1 MAVKVKSLCI
11 HGRIVRLLMAVVG
24 IAFAGFPA
32 PAQTA
37 ATFHARADQALQS
50 FLLKFWNGGQQY
62 LRRDYP
68 DSGALTGYWTYAN
81 GWDALLDGVERTGGQ
96 QYRGLIESFY
106 VGQDERG
113 WFVGYYDDECWMTL
127 ALTRAYDL
135 TGEAKY
141 LLKARELYADVMT
154 AWDTTCCGAKPGGL
168 WWDKARTQKATA
180 ANAGAA
186 LAGARLFLRT
196 GDSNYLA
203 FAQQAYGYWYSN
215 MVNAGTFQV
224 ADHFETNGNKV
235 WWKFSYNEG
244 LMIGASV
251 ELYEATGS
259 LSYLINAHRLAGFMV
274 GNEVTATAYGNVLH
288 DGSNTNCVGDC
299 SQFKGPAY
307 RYLMR
312 LYVKDTSRTPYY
324 SVLRASAEAVW
335 NLARHTNSTIFSTSW
350 TGPAE
355 AAVDEGR
362 MNAACVA
369 LSRFAGQSGGYPG
382 SGAPHNR
389 FEAENATVRHI
400 ALEAT
405 YGSFTGWGY
414 LAGWNANGQSVDFTV
429 SFPAAGTRTLAFRY
443 AAGAGNASRLV
454 KVNGATAFT
463 NLSFPGTG
471 AWSTYRT
478 NTVTR
483 YFPAG
488 ISTISVSYTSAS
500 GSANWLNLDHLTI
513 PDLPLE
519 PVLITSLQFPASG
532 QARVSWTA
540 VPGNSYRLQ
549 SLSGLASGSWTN
561 IGAPVWATGATMQ
574 TSFPIGKSAQ
584 GYYRIVRP

>member
-1 MAVKVKSLCI
+1 MFAKTLRDGVRTATLATVLAGCAFV
-11 HGRIVRLLMAVVG
+11 GR
-24 IAFAGFPA
+24 PCE
-32 PAQTA
+32 AQTA
-37 ATFHARADQALQS
+37 ATYHARADQALQS

-81 GWDALLDGVERTGGQ
+81 GWDAVLDGVERTGGE

-106 VGQDERG
+106 AGQDERG
-113 WFVGYYDDECWMTL
+113 WLVDYYDDECWMTL

-135 TGEAKY
+135 TGDAKY
-141 LLKARELYADVMT
+141 LIKARELYADVMT

-168 WWDKARTQKATA
+168 WWDKAHTQKATA

-196 GDSNYLA
+196 GDATSLT

-215 MVNAGTFQV
+215 MVNATTFQV
-224 ADHFETNGNKV
+224 ADHFETSGNKV
-235 WWKFSYNEG
+235 WWKFTYNEG

-259 LSYLINAHRLAGFMV
+259 ASYLANAHRIAGFMI
-274 GNEVTATAYGNVLH
+274 GNEVTATAYGNVLN
-288 DGSNTNCVGDC
+288 DGSNTNCTGDC

-312 LYVKDTSRTPYY
+312 LYARDPSKAQYY
-324 SVLRASAEAVW
+324 AVLKASADALW
-335 NLARHTNSTIFSTSW
+335 NLARNSTSTVFSTSW
-350 TGPAE
+350 AGPAE
-355 AAVDEGR
+355 TSVDQGR
-362 MNAACVA
+362 MNSACAA
-369 LSRFAGQSGGYPG
+369 LSRFAQQSGGYPG
-382 SGAPHNR
+382 SGLPFNQ
-389 FEAENATVRHI
+389 FEAENAVVRHI
-400 ALEAT
+400 ALEAG

-429 SFPAAGTRTLAFRY
+429 SFPTAGTRTLAFRY

-454 KVNGATAFT
+454 QVNGATAFA
-463 NLSFPGTG
+463 NLSFAGTG

-478 NTVTR
+478 NSVSR
-483 YFPAG
+483 YFAAG
-488 ISTISVSYTSAS
+488 ISTISVSYSS
-500 GSANWLNLDHLTI
+500 SLGSANWLNLDNLTL
-513 PDLPLE
+513 PDLPME
-519 PVLITSLQFPASG
+519 SVVITSLEISTPG
-532 QARVSWTA
+532 QARLTWST
-540 VPGNSYRLQ
+540 VPGNPYRLQ
-549 SLSGLASGSWTN
+549 SRSGLTSGSWTN
-561 IGAPVWATGATMQ
+561 LGSPTWATGATLRA
-574 TSFPIGKSAQ
+574 SVPIGSSAQ